1 MVHSRELGENREN
14 VMAVPKQTD
23 PQFKLRLTP
32 EIKNRIEENAATNN
46 RSLNAEMLDC
56 LEKGL
61 AHERLVTQIRRLEA
75 DVALSSSQSVELIQN
90 VERRERELFT
100 DLVKLRRLEP
110 ENEMLKETIRSK
122 DELIQSLQESLS
134 LARMMYEMQKLS
146 IGLLTAILDEGE
158 AGIYDLLKKTIAN
171 RKIELTDDDEAEN
184 ESLILEMRRVA
195 KMLSKNQRPSS
206 P

>member
-1 MVHSRELGENREN
+1 
-14 VMAVPKQTD
+14 MAAPKQTD

-61 AHERLVTQIRRLEA
+61 THEKLVAEIRRLESDIEFSA
-75 DVALSSSQSVELIQN
+75 SQSVELLQKI
-90 VERRERELFT
+90 ERRERDLFT
-100 DLVKLRRLEP
+100 DLVNLRRLEP
-110 ENEMLKETIRSK
+110 ENKTLKSTIQAK
-122 DELIQSLQESLS
+122 DELIESLQETLS

-146 IGLLTAILDEGE
+146 IGLLGAILDEGE
-158 AGIYDLLKKTIAN
+158 AGIYDLLNKTITN
-171 RKIELTDDDEAEN
+171 RKVEMTDDDKAEN
-184 ESLILEMRRVA
+184 ESLILEMRKVA
-195 KMLSKNQRPSS
+195 KMLSKDQRPSS